1 MVRTNKDGQIL
12 IEFGHYQVEHLKYP
26 IYLIDKIRCNIFIP
40 PSNEANY
47 TCPMRKTF
55 LGEFEEIVL
64 LSVAVQDH
72 DAYGVAVTLEIEKQT
87 GRSVGFNSV
96 HTTLQRLEEKGFLAS
111 KMGGAT
117 AERGGRRKRFFRLTA
132 AGGRAL
138 KEVRDIRTQLWESL
152 PPKAMYLTR

>member
-1 MVRTNKDGQIL
+1 
-12 IEFGHYQVEHLKYP
+12 
-26 IYLIDKIRCNIFIP
+26 
-40 PSNEANY
+40 
-47 TCPMRKTF
+47 MRKTF

-64 LSVAVQDH
+64 LSVAVLDH

-96 HTTLQRLEEKGFLAS
+96 HTTLQRLEEKGFLIS

-138 KEVRDIRTQLWESL
+138 KEVRDIRTQLWASL